1 MASVT
6 FGRYTFRETYVHH
19 LDARNKIFLMILF
32 MVGIFFQFHLWSTAL
47 IMSGLY
53 FAILIF
59 LMLISRVNFFSLF
72 KSLSGMWL
80 FIIILMA
87 IYIFIPNTNYYL
99 PVAFNI
105 GSLGV
110 RWDAFCQSGYII
122 LRLILMISL
131 TMILTSTTK
140 PMDMTYAFEWYMTPL
155 KVIRFPAH
163 EIAMTLS
170 IALRFIPTLL
180 DETERIMKAQASRG
194 VDFNHGGLF
203 KRFGAVIA
211 LIIPLFVSA
220 LERSEELANAMIVRG
235 YDPRAKRTRYRLLRF
250 SWRDLIA
257 FIFIGALFA
266 GIIVLFVIDKKD
278 NPLDL
283 VHIFGK
289 LFGQDIRGFDY
300 ESYWNMFIQG
310 H

>member
-1 MASVT
+1 MASMT

-32 MVGIFFQFHLWSTAL
+32 MVGIFFQFNMWSTSL
-47 IMSGLY
+47 ILSGIY
-53 FAILIF
+53 FLVLIILMIV
-59 LMLISRVNFFSLF
+59 SKVNFFQLF
-72 KSLSGMWL
+72 KSLGAMWM
-80 FIIILMA
+80 FIIILML
-87 IYIFIPNTNYYL
+87 IYIFIPNSNYHL
-99 PVAFNI
+99 DVAFTV
-105 GSLGV
+105 GSLQV
-110 RWDAFCQSGYII
+110 RWDAFCQTGYII

-131 TMILTSTTK
+131 TMVLTSTTK
-140 PMDMTYAFEWYMTPL
+140 PMDMTYAFEWYMAPL
-155 KVIRFPAH
+155 KVVRFPAH

-250 SWRDLIA
+250 SWRDIIA
-257 FIFIGALFA
+257 FLFIGGIFA
-266 GIIVLFVIDKKD
+266 GIIFLFVIDTKE

-283 VHIFGK
+283 VNIIAKYVFN
-289 LFGQDIRGFDY
+289 RPEVVGF
-300 ESYWNMFIQG
+300 
-310 H
+310 